1 MEFFKIE
8 GWKLG
13 SFQSES
19 QIVLEFP
26 VVNWWNVTVGSV
38 NVRPLM
44 AFQEKK
50 ETAEYHKSVV
60 QLTDQL
66 VLFRAYMVNYLCLS
80 RFYCL
85 IRLSSTFPCGK
96 DHCGVLA
103 PPLPLIHPGGP
114 EWLSTKQHR
123 AMGQKPVA
131 APWWGES
138 AATLWNADRW
148 WTGGQTEADIG
159 KVMGTETKC
168 LQIWFRKTA

>member
-103 PPLPLIHPGGP
+103 PPLPLIHPDGP

-131 APWWGES
+131 APWWGRISGNTVKCRQMMDRRTDRGRHRES
-138 AATLWNADRW
+138 HGNRDKMSPDL
-148 WTGGQTEADIG
+148 
-159 KVMGTETKC
+159 V
-168 LQIWFRKTA
+168 